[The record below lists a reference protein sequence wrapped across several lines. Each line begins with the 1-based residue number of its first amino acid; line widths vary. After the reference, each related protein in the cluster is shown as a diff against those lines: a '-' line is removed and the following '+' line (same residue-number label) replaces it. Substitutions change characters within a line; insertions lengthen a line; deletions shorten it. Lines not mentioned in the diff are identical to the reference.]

1 MSIMSE
7 KVLELNLVFP
17 TPIWTSFVDDYQT
30 INKKRLM
37 MYLKTFIKLH
47 NLHQKQYEN
56 LRKVVENHE
65 KRIIELTSEVVHLRE
80 LI

>member
-1 MSIMSE
+1 MI
-7 KVLELNLVFP
+7 
-17 TPIWTSFVDDYQT
+17 TPNSLFLSKEDYQT

>member
-1 MSIMSE
+1 MI
-7 KVLELNLVFP
+7 
-17 TPIWTSFVDDYQT
+17 TPNRLFLKKAKYQT

-37 MYLKTFIKLH
+37 MYLKTFTKLH
-47 NLHQKQYEN
+47 NLHQKQHEN

-65 KRIIELTSEVVHLRE
+65 KRIEELTAEVIHLRE

>member
-1 MSIMSE
+1 MI
-7 KVLELNLVFP
+7 
-17 TPIWTSFVDDYQT
+17 TPNSLFLSKEDYQT
-30 INKKRLM
+30 INKKRLI